1 MNKPI
6 DTDTLLVNRDRYL
19 ELVEGI
25 QREGMRFKDLI
36 EYLNT
41 SDFFTAPAST
51 RFHSSFKGGL
61 CVHSLNVY
69 DNMKKLQDVYP
80 QFAGITEDSI
90 RIVALCHDF
99 AKIGYY
105 IEAVK
110 NVKVYSPSGSKHD
123 SMGNYDWQ
131 SVPGYTVDDAKRF
144 LYGNHETTSEY
155 LTRCFIP
162 LSVQESI
169 AILHH
174 HAGMSKDCAQDN
186 ITEIFNRNPLAF
198 LLHMAD
204 MMSTYVNESEYTCE

>member
-110 NVKVYSPSGSKHD
+110 NVKVYSPSGNKHD

-131 SVPGYTVDDAKRF
+131 SVPVYTVDDAKRF

>member
-6 DTDTLLVNRDRYL
+6 DTDTLLSNRDRYMG
-19 ELVEGI
+19 LVEGI

-36 EYLNT
+36 EYLNS

-61 CVHSLNVY
+61 CLHSLNVY
-69 DNMKKLQDVYP
+69 DNMKKLQAAYP
-80 QFAGITEDSI
+80 QFAGLTEDSI

-105 IEAVK
+105 IETVK
-110 NVKVYSPSGSKHD
+110 NVKVYSASGSKHD
-123 SMGNYDWQ
+123 SMSNYDWQ
-131 SVPGYTVDDAKRF
+131 SVPGYTVDDDKRF

-204 MMSTYVNESEYTCE
+204 MMATYVNESEYACE

>member
-6 DTDTLLVNRDRYL
+6 DTDTLLSNRDRYL

-36 EYLNT
+36 EYLDT

-61 CVHSLNVY
+61 CLHSLNVY
-69 DNMKKLQDVYP
+69 DNMKKLQAAYP
-80 QFAGITEDSI
+80 QFAGLLEDSI

-105 IEAVK
+105 IETVK

>member
-6 DTDTLLVNRDRYL
+6 DTDALLSNRDRYL
-19 ELVEGI
+19 ELFEGI
-25 QREGMRFKDLI
+25 QREGMRYKDLVQ
-36 EYLNT
+36 YLNS

-61 CVHSLNVY
+61 CLHSLNVY
-69 DNMKKLQDVYP
+69 DNMKKFQAAYP
-80 QFAGITEDSI
+80 QFAGLTEDSI

-105 IEAVK
+105 IETVK
-110 NVKVYSPSGSKHD
+110 NVKVYSESGSKHD

-131 SVPGYTVDDAKRF
+131 SVPGYTVDDDKRF

-204 MMSTYVNESEYTCE
+204 MMATYVNESEYTCE

>member
-105 IEAVK
+105 IEAAK
-110 NVKVYSPSGSKHD
+110 NVKVYSPSGNKHD

-131 SVPGYTVDDAKRF
+131 SVPVYTVDDAKRF